1 VDASVPL
8 VGLESRLRKGSSR
21 LSSDSHVRFRVAA
34 AAARP
39 GVPDRVVVASLVD
52 EVSNRLQVVLGYAQ
66 ILHELTEVERVDAVE
81 SIERECAELRA
92 TLRSLTGWT
101 RDEGGVGPWQDDEPL
116 NGANATRAADLV

>member
-1 VDASVPL
+1 M
-8 VGLESRLRKGSSR
+8 
-21 LSSDSHVRFRVAA
+21 RFRVAA

-66 ILHELTEVERVDAVE
+66 ILHELTEVERVEAVAA
-81 SIERECAELRA
+81 IERECAELRA

-101 RDEGGVGPWQDDEPL
+101 RDEGGSGPWQEEEAL
-116 NGANATRAADLV
+116 NGASGTRPAADIS